1 MIISRTKYKMSEMV
15 EEDGVVVMLLGR
27 KTSSASSLA
36 EVYISPGSPHRLSPI
51 LPRTQRTL
59 PLFLH
64 LDRYISPCPTLLLP
78 AVSSSQ

>member
-27 KTSSASSLA
+27 KTSSASSLV

-51 LPRTQRTL
+51 LPHTQ
-59 PLFLH
+59 
-64 LDRYISPCPTLLLP
+64 
-78 AVSSSQ
+78 